1 MYIHTNAVGRQ
12 EPAELVRQVDADM
25 DASLRE
31 RILANAIHE
40 LLLELE
46 QAGVVRDKWWDT
58 SHTDR
63 RHRIPR
69 ELADALDA
77 L

>member
-12 EPAELVRQVDADM
+12 KPAELVRQVDADM

-40 LLLELE
+40 LLSELE
-46 QAGVVRDKWWDT
+46 QAGVVRDKWWDIP
-58 SHTDR
+58 R
-63 RHRIPR
+63 MVRECIIPR